1 MHALHNS
8 HLIRKVLPRHLTK
21 PILQFPDRA
30 ALHNRLATR
39 LRESGPAK
47 RAETKAKSQATRAL
61 KKAAKQKEGSGERT
75 AAEGAQRGD
84 GGEG

>member
-61 KKAAKQKEGSGERT
+61 KKAAKRSGEQT
-75 AAEGAQRGD
+75 AAAEGSQRGD
-84 GGEG
+84 GGED